1 MRSTVVRIAGLAA
14 LTLIAGATTGP
25 WSGMSRQTPPRPVYR
40 LADLPAAGSA
50 AAPAVRPPVQ
60 QDAGQPSV
68 RRSAGDSQGT
78 LRQARAFSQ
87 AFADVAEAVIPAVVR
102 IEAEQPLDSERMR
115 RMYEQLPEGHP
126 APEFPTVAGG
136 SGVLVSGD
144 GLILTNN
151 HVIAGAQR
159 ITVTLWDKRRFDASV
174 VGTDPTTDL
183 ALIVIDETGLP
194 TAPLGDSDALR
205 VGEWVLAI
213 GNPGFRGGSPTD
225 FTASTLDFTVTG
237 GIVSAKGRPLDVIRD
252 ELARGRN
259 PQAAVYAIEDFI
271 QTDAAIN
278 PGNSGGPLLD
288 LNGAVVGLNTA
299 IASETGANQGY
310 GFAVPVNVAK
320 RVMDDLL
327 EYGRVRRPL
336 LGISILNVTPE
347 DAQVYGLDH
356 IAGVLVEDFA
366 AESPAEAAGLQR
378 HDVIVAVDG
387 TPVERIGQFQRFV
400 AGYTPGDRVTV
411 EVVRY
416 GERKQ
421 FRVQLTEADLGTNP
435 VVRTTA
441 RRESEPRG
449 LGVELVNLTASL
461 ARERGFREA
470 GGALITAVA
479 AGSPAGRR
487 GVPAGVVIREINR
500 QAVSSAEEAEEILAG
515 LPSGSVASLLMTQA
529 GGSTLIRNIR
539 VP

>member
-1 MRSTVVRIAGLAA
+1 MRSTPLRIVGIAA
-14 LTLIAGATTGP
+14 LALMAGATTGAWP
-25 WSGMSRQTPPRPVYR
+25 KAAVTPPAQPIYR
-40 LADLPAAGSA
+40 LTDVAAPGSVAAPLLDQPAPAARQQAARPASA
-50 AAPAVRPPVQ
+50 R
-60 QDAGQPSV
+60 
-68 RRSAGDSQGT
+68 GT
-78 LRQARAFSQ
+78 LREAQAFSQ

-102 IEAEQPLDSERMR
+102 IEAEQSMDSERLR
-115 RMYEQLPEGHP
+115 RMYERLPEGHP
-126 APEFPTVAGG
+126 TPDFPTVAGG
-136 SGVLVSGD
+136 SGVLVSED

-159 ITVTLWDKRRFDASV
+159 ITVTLWDKRRFEASV

-183 ALIVIDETGLP
+183 ALIVIDESGLP

-213 GNPGFRGGSPTD
+213 GNPGFRGGSPLD
-225 FTASTLDFTVTG
+225 FTSSTLDFTVTS

-278 PGNSGGPLLD
+278 PGNSGGPLID

-320 RVMDDLL
+320 RVMADLL

-347 DAQVYGLDH
+347 DAQVYSLDR

-366 AESPAEAAGLQR
+366 EDSPAQQAGLRR

-400 AGYTPGDRVTV
+400 AGYRPGDRVTV
-411 EVVRY
+411 DVVRY

-421 FRVQLTEADLGTNP
+421 FRVRLTEADLGTNH
-435 VVRTTA
+435 VVRTAA
-441 RRESEPRG
+441 RRESEPQG
-449 LGVELVNLTASL
+449 LGLELVNLTASL
-461 ARERGFREA
+461 ARERGFTEG
-470 GGALITAVA
+470 GGALITQVA
-479 AGSPAGRR
+479 PGSPAGRR

-500 QAVSSAEEAEEILAG
+500 QPVSSAMEAEAILEG
-515 LPSGSVASLLMTQA
+515 LRPGAVASLLMIQSGGGTQ
-529 GGSTLIRNIR
+529 IRNIR